1 MWDVAAVIGAIVLGG
16 DLLAILCLWLSHQ
29 SWQAVLYLQG
39 LALLIGAAAC
49 IVPLLHVRR
58 MDISDL
64 IGGKE

>member
-1 MWDVAAVIGAIVLGG
+1 MVGAVVLCG
-16 DLLAILCLWLSHQ
+16 DALAVLCLWLLQ
-29 SWQAVLYLQG
+29 KSWQAVLYMQG

-49 IVPLLHVRR
+49 VAPLLHVRR